1 MNYIPRGVRSLLN
14 IPIHVLNRPIVKEA
28 VKNIVSTLTF
38 AFGLIEIYDTCQT
51 LQSRTI
57 TSAVSRVHPQWMQA
71 ANKVDTLGAE
81 ISLLLSAGVSRPG
94 VYIISSLVG
103 SVFST
108 VQLNRVLGPNAI
120 FAVNP
125 WHPRH
130 VVSIVAVA
138 FGLLS
143 LAQDSSTT
151 TQTRLMVLFNT
162 ITSRPI
168 LHICNQLSR
177 RIYTHSSSI

>member
-1 MNYIPRGVRSLLN
+1 MNYILTGARSLIN
-14 IPIHVLNRPIVKEA
+14 VPIRILNRPAVKEA
-28 VKNIVSTLTF
+28 VKNTASTLTF
-38 AFGLIEIYDTCQT
+38 AFGLMEIYNTCQT

-57 TSAVSRVHPQWMQA
+57 TNAVSQVHPQWMQT
-71 ANKVDTLGAE
+71 ANRVDTLCAE

-108 VQLNRVLGPNAI
+108 VQLNRVLGPNTI

-143 LAQDSSTT
+143 LVQDSSMS
-151 TQTRLMVLFNT
+151 TQTRLKVAFTT

-177 RIYTHSSSI
+177 LIYTS